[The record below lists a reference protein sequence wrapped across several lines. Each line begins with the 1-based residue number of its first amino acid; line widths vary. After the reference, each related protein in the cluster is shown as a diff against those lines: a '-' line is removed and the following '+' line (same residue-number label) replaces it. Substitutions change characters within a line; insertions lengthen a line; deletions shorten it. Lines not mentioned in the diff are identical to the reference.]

1 MAKLFNSN
9 TLSRE
14 ELDKIEGVAPASE
27 LPTEDQAINEA
38 EAASCCWSKR
48 DREPWRSN
56 RRC

>member
-27 LPTEDQAINEA
+27 LPTETKQLTKPKLLKLLLVKARSKAMAI
-38 EAASCCWSKR
+38 KL
-48 DREPWRSN
+48 
-56 RRC
+56 